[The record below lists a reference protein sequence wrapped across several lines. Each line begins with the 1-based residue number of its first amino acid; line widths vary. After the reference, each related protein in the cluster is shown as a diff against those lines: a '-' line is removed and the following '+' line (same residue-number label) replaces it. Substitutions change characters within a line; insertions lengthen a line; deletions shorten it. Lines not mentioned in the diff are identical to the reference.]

1 MTEDESR
8 PKKKIFPIILKDSTI
23 DKLCTSVAYGQEHT
37 QIGKTQGPAPSQFE
51 FNKWGRE
58 ELHES
63 FTDII
68 SKGQGFFEAHFS
80 SPIGKQFTLSHAD
93 YKFNNRTVMFV
104 EWTPHFDPGDN
115 AASVLQYPLWAQIKG
130 LPRFLRTEDFL
141 REVIGQFA
149 HVVYIENSDS
159 YRART
164 LGLRVRI
171 ITNKVSE
178 LPDTLHIPK
187 IDGDGGVY
195 HDIIYTGSPD
205 ECERRH
211 KKDHTVK
218 YCKVPKKHFRKDRES
233 RQRATT

>member
-1 MTEDESR
+1 TEEGTR
-8 PKKKIFPIILKDSTI
+8 PQKKIFPIVLKDSTL
-23 DKLCTSVAYGQEHT
+23 DKLRNSVAHGQQHT
-37 QIGKTQGPAPSQFE
+37 LIGKTQGPSPSQFE
-51 FNKWGRE
+51 LNEWGRE

-63 FTDII
+63 FIDII

-80 SPIGKQFTLSHAD
+80 SPLGKQFTLSHAE
-93 YKFNNRTVMFV
+93 YKFNNRNVMFA
-104 EWTPHFDPGDN
+104 EWTPHFEPEGDN
-115 AASVLQYPLWAQIKG
+115 AASTLQYPLWAQIKG

-141 REVIGQFA
+141 REVISQFA
-149 HVVYIENSDS
+149 TVVYVEDSDS

-171 ITNKVSE
+171 IPTNVSE

-195 HDIIYTGSPD
+195 HDIVYTGSPD
-205 ECERRH
+205 ECERCH

-218 YCKVPKKHFRKDRES
+218 YCKVPKKSFRRDRET
-233 RQRATT
+233 RQR